1 MGEGVPWAG
10 FVGVRK
16 SATICNDSG
25 VEFCTLCVV
34 LSSVEFEQVCAQG
47 GVSVR
52 IIAADRFELKREV
65 EYGTPEQNEAVRE
78 IVEAVRTEGDA
89 ALLRYTERHDRVRLE
104 ASSLRVT
111 EAEIEAAYDKVDAA
125 FLTAIREAAV
135 NIRAFHEKQK
145 RNSWMDLQPDG
156 TLLGQIVRPLKRVG
170 VYVPGGKAA
179 YPSSV
184 LMNVIPAQVAGVPE
198 IVMVTPPATGGKE
211 GIDPYILVAA
221 AEAGV
226 KEMYRVGGAQAVA
239 ALAYGTAAIPPV
251 DKICGPGNIYVAL
264 AKRAVFGAVDIDS
277 IAGPSEIVVLADET
291 ADAAYVAADMLSQA
305 EHDEMASAIL
315 ITPSAAFAESVK
327 EEVERQLAELP
338 REPIARKSIDDYG
351 AIILVGSLKEGVG
364 IVNRLAPEHLEIM
377 TADPMEWLGQ
387 IENAGAIFLGAYSS
401 EPVGDY
407 FAGPNHIIPTNGTAR
422 FSSPVNVDDFLKKSS
437 LIRYSKEAL
446 LASGDKI
453 ITLAR
458 HEGLEAHAR
467 AIELRL
473 ERERGAR

>member
-1 MGEGVPWAG
+1 MRIMKA
-10 FVGVRK
+10 
-16 SATICNDSG
+16 
-25 VEFCTLCVV
+25 
-34 LSSVEFEQVCAQG
+34 EQFGLQ
-47 GVSVR
+47 
-52 IIAADRFELKREV
+52 REV
-65 EYGTPEQNEAVRE
+65 EYGTPEQNETVRQ
-78 IVEAVRTEGDA
+78 IVEAIRTEGDA
-89 ALLRYTERHDRVRLE
+89 ALLRYTEQLDRVRLD

-111 EAEIEAAYDKVDAA
+111 QEEIEAAYDKVDAA

-135 NIRAFHEKQK
+135 NIRAFHEKQM

-156 TLLGQIVRPLKRVG
+156 TMLGQILRPLKRVG

-198 IVMVTPPATGGKE
+198 IVMVTPPSTGGKQ

-226 KEMYRVGGAQAVA
+226 KEMYRVGGAQAIA
-239 ALAYGTAAIPPV
+239 ALAYGTATIAPV

-264 AKRAVFGAVDIDS
+264 AKRIVFGAVDIDS
-277 IAGPSEIVVLADET
+277 IAGPSEIVVLADEG
-291 ADAAYVAADMLSQA
+291 ANASYIAADLLSQA

-315 ITPSAAFAESVK
+315 VTPSEKLGAEVAA
-327 EEVERQLAELP
+327 EVERQLATLP
-338 REPIARKSIDDYG
+338 REAIARASIDSYG
-351 AIILVGSLKEGVG
+351 AVLLVDSVEAG
-364 IVNRLAPEHLEIM
+364 IAVVNKLAPEHLEVL
-377 TADPMEWLGQ
+377 TEDPMSLLGL
-387 IENAGAIFLGAYSS
+387 IENAGAIFLGPYSS

-437 LIRYSKEAL
+437 LIYYSKEAL
-446 LASGDKI
+446 LKNGSSI
-453 ITLAR
+453 MTLAR

-467 AIELRL
+467 AIQIRL
-473 ERERGAR
+473 EKEGQ

>member
-1 MGEGVPWAG
+1 MRIMKA
-10 FVGVRK
+10 
-16 SATICNDSG
+16 
-25 VEFCTLCVV
+25 
-34 LSSVEFEQVCAQG
+34 EQFGLQ
-47 GVSVR
+47 
-52 IIAADRFELKREV
+52 REV
-65 EYGTPEQNEAVRE
+65 EYGSPEQNETVRQ
-78 IVEAVRTEGDA
+78 IVEAIKAEGDS
-89 ALLRYTERHDRVRLE
+89 ALLRYTEQLDRVRID

-111 EAEIEAAYDKVDAA
+111 QEEINAAYEKVDAA

-135 NIRAFHEKQK
+135 NIRVFHEKQM

-156 TLLGQIVRPLKRVG
+156 TMLGQILRPLKRVG

-226 KEMYRVGGAQAVA
+226 KEMYRVGGAQAIA
-239 ALAYGTAAIPPV
+239 ALAYGTATIAPV

-264 AKRAVFGAVDIDS
+264 AKRTVFGAVDIDS
-277 IAGPSEIVVLADET
+277 IAGPSEIVVLADEG
-291 ADAAYVAADMLSQA
+291 ANASYIAADLLSQA

-315 ITPSAAFAESVK
+315 VTPSETLAEAVAA
-327 EEVERQLAELP
+327 EVERQLATLP
-338 REPIARKSIDDYG
+338 REAIARASIDSYG
-351 AIILVGSLKEGVG
+351 AVLLVESIKAG
-364 IVNRLAPEHLEIM
+364 IDVVNKLAPEHLEVL
-377 TADPMEWLGQ
+377 TADPMSLLGL
-387 IENAGAIFLGAYSS
+387 IENAGAIFLGPYSS

-437 LIRYSKEAL
+437 LIYYSKDAL
-446 LASGDKI
+446 LKNGNSI
-453 ITLAR
+453 MTLAR

-467 AIELRL
+467 AIQIRL
-473 ERERGAR
+473 EQEGN